1 MPMLEGN
8 IIEQS
13 YGQEVIFR
21 GFSFQIPCPSLVLLT
36 GASGSGKTTLLQLL
50 NLVIP
55 FQGQLRFDGVDLH
68 ALSPQQQLGFLQL
81 KIGCVYQE
89 SGLIKHLTVEDHMNM
104 VMLIKGPI
112 TSKVVRLAWEVFKQD
127 VNLHQQVK
135 TLSRGQQQRLAI
147 LLACFGDAT
156 LLLLDEPTTGLDTT
170 QRKRVYQLLNELSQD
185 RCVVIAS
192 HANPKEGLAFTHH
205 LHLPIQPNHAKVQFS
220 YLKNQLPFTT
230 ARRLFPFF
238 WLIKLLRKQRKKEHF
253 RWQFNFFQ
261 TITFTILGV
270 FMSLMFVLSK
280 ELLMVTETMI
290 GGRYQYVNA
299 SPRQDHPLLS
309 TYAHDEIFS
318 AFDFPFSIRTYYDEP
333 YFEFLKPYHQFSLFK
348 DGFFRPLKD
357 VHLGLINHVE
367 SVHDIAHFKSIDTLA
382 EEEVM
387 LGVSPF
393 QLRLIATMLDCFPV
407 VDEVNERLLLSPLP
421 IQYSVDVP
429 QWGYQD
435 EKIFFL
441 KAITMTDEPTWFHTI
456 NDYAYVIYEMN
467 LRLPSKGI
475 EEIYDTQP
483 WRVSKTM
490 MVMTEEHARLL
501 KTWQED
507 ERFQHYQLQRHPSL
521 GWEVYRS
528 TFPRQQ
534 RPSWIGDKESFHFH
548 SSWGYHY
555 YPDHRLSGFAQ
566 PLFFHPRQAI
576 DPTYLEAMRQL
587 NNPYDWLAVNKPEDV
602 SHGFVLAN
610 PREAIK
616 LKPDA
621 TLAILKEDEIYLS
634 QGLADAWQVGIG
646 DRIHLALPLYDDNL
660 PIGMIGEYE
669 HQSWV
674 IKGIK
679 DSSQRFIYQHPGWW
693 EQWLM
698 MHAYVPSHQLTPEA
712 WVIEDDQ
719 RVLADLEVIRPFA
732 EVVESVN
739 HIQQGVILG
748 MVSVGFV
755 IGLPSM
761 ILFYYFL
768 RQSLVDDKQ
777 TMVLLIGYGAPQSMI
792 QQWYAGK
799 LTWLI
804 LELVLPTL
812 LVIIG
817 FDVVIKSMISSSF
830 FIDIPYRFPFES
842 ISVLSGLFLVFY
854 IIMVA
859 FQNTIIDRLIEK
871 NKTNTIFL

>member
-55 FQGQLRFDGVDLH
+55 FQGQLRFDGIDLH
-68 ALSPQQQLGFLQL
+68 SLSAQQQLVFRQL

-112 TSKVVRLAWEVFKQD
+112 SSKVVRVAWEVFKQD

-147 LLACFGDAT
+147 LLACFGDAK
-156 LLLLDEPTTGLDTT
+156 LLLLDEPTTGLDVI
-170 QRKRVYQLLNELSQD
+170 QRKRIYQLLNELSQD
-185 RCVVIAS
+185 RCVVMAS

-205 LHLPIQPNHAKVQFS
+205 LHLPIQSNLARIQFS
-220 YLKNQLPFTT
+220 YLKNQLSFTT
-230 ARRLFPFF
+230 SRRLFPFI
-238 WLIKLLRKQRKKEHF
+238 WLSTLLSKQRKKELF

-280 ELLMVTETMI
+280 ELLIVTETMI

-299 SPRQDHPLLS
+299 STRQDNQLHS
-309 TYAHDEIFS
+309 TFAQDEIFS
-318 AFDFPFSIRTYYDEP
+318 DFDFSFSLRTYYDDQ

-357 VHLGLINHVE
+357 VHLGLINHVKP
-367 SVHDIAHFKSIDTLA
+367 VHDVTLFKSMGALTED
-382 EEEVM
+382 EVM

-407 VDEVNERLLLSPLP
+407 VDEVNARLLLSPLP
-421 IQYSVDVP
+421 IHYLVDVP
-429 QWGYQD
+429 QWGYRD

-441 KAITMTDEPTWFHTI
+441 KAITMTDQPTWFHSI
-456 NDYAYVIYEMN
+456 KDYAYVIYEIH

-483 WRVSKTM
+483 WRVGKTM
-490 MVMTEEHARLL
+490 MVMTDEHARLL
-501 KTWQED
+501 KAWQED
-507 ERFQHYQLQRHPSL
+507 IRFQHYHVQRHPTL
-521 GWEVYRS
+521 GWMVYRS
-528 TFPRQQ
+528 NIPRQQ
-534 RPSWIGDKESFHFH
+534 RPFWIGEKESFHFH

-555 YPDHRLSGFAQ
+555 YPEHRLSGFAQ

-576 DPTYLEAMRQL
+576 DLTYLEAMRQL
-587 NNPYDWLAVNKPEDV
+587 DNPYDWLAVSKPDDL
-602 SHGFVLAN
+602 SHGFILAN
-610 PREAIK
+610 PRDAIK

-621 TLAILKEDEIYLS
+621 TLTILKEDEIYLS

-646 DRIHLALPLYDDNL
+646 DRIHLALPLYDANL

-674 IKGIK
+674 IHGIK
-679 DSSQRFIYQHPGWW
+679 ESSQRFIYQHPSWW

-698 MHAYVPSHQLTPEA
+698 IHAYVPSHQLTPEA

-719 RVLADLEVIRPFA
+719 RVLPDLEVIRPFA
-732 EVVESVN
+732 DVVESVKD
-739 HIQQGVILG
+739 IQEGVILG
-748 MVSVGFV
+748 MVIVGFV

-768 RQSLVDDKQ
+768 RQSLVDDKK
-777 TMVLLIGYGAPQSMI
+777 TMLLLIGYGAPESMI
-792 QQWYAGK
+792 QQWYGAK

-812 LVIIG
+812 MVIIG
-817 FDVVIKSMISSSF
+817 FDFVIKSMISSSF
-830 FIDIPYRFPFES
+830 FIDIPYRFPIES
-842 ISVLSGLFLVFY
+842 ISVLMGLFLVFY
-854 IIMVA
+854 TTMVA
-859 FQNTIIDRLIEK
+859 FQNTIINRLIEK
-871 NKTNTIFL
+871 K

>member
-13 YGQEVIFR
+13 YGQEIIFQR
-21 GFSFQIPCPSLVLLT
+21 FSFQLPSPSLVLLT
-36 GASGSGKTTLLQLL
+36 GASGSGKTTFLQLL

-68 ALSPQQQLGFLQL
+68 TLSPQQQLIFRQL

-89 SGLIKHLTVEDHMNM
+89 SGLIKNLTVEDHMNM

-112 TSKVVRLAWEVFKQD
+112 TSKVVRIAWEVLKQD

-147 LLACFGDAT
+147 LLACFGDAK
-156 LLLLDEPTTGLDTT
+156 LLLLDEPTTGLDAT
-170 QRKRVYQLLNELSQD
+170 QRKRIYNLLNELSQD
-185 RCVVIAS
+185 RCVVMAS

-205 LHLPIQPNHAKVQFS
+205 LNLPIQYNTNKIQFS
-220 YLKNQLPFTT
+220 FLKNQLPFTT
-230 ARRLFPFF
+230 SRRLFNFI

-261 TITFTILGV
+261 TMTFTMLGV
-270 FMSLMFVLSK
+270 LLSLMFVLSK
-280 ELLMVTETMI
+280 ELLVVTETMI

-299 SPRQDHPLLS
+299 SPNQDMTLQS
-309 TYAHDEIFS
+309 TSSEDKIFS
-318 AFDFPFSIRTYYDEP
+318 VLDFPFSIRTYYDEQ

-357 VHLGLINHVE
+357 LHLGLINHVE
-367 SVHDIAHFKSIDTLA
+367 SVHDVALFKSMGPLA
-382 EEEVM
+382 EDEVI

-393 QLRLIATMLDCFPV
+393 QLRVIATMLNCFPL
-407 VDEVNERLLLSPLP
+407 VDEVNERLLMSPLP
-421 IQYSVDVP
+421 IHYSVDVP

-441 KAITMTDEPTWFHTI
+441 KAITMTAQPTWFHTI
-456 NDYAYVIYEMN
+456 KDYPFVIYETN
-467 LRLPSKGI
+467 LRLPSKGH

-483 WRVSKTM
+483 WRVGKTM
-490 MVMTEEHARLL
+490 MVMTEEHGLLL

-507 ERFQHYQLQRHPSL
+507 DRFQHYHIKRHPSL
-521 GWEVYRS
+521 GWKVYRS
-528 TFPRQQ
+528 NVHRQQ
-534 RPSWIGDKESFHFH
+534 KPFWIGDKESFHFH

-587 NNPYDWLAVNKPEDV
+587 ENPYDWLAVNKPDDIH
-602 SHGFVLAN
+602 HGFILAN

-616 LKPDA
+616 LKPDS
-621 TLAILKEDEIYLS
+621 TLTILKEDEIYLS
-634 QGLADAWQVGIG
+634 QGLVDAWRVGIG
-646 DRIHLALPLYDDNL
+646 DRIHVALPLYDANL
-660 PIGMIGEYE
+660 AIGMVGEYD
-669 HQSWV
+669 HASWM
-674 IKGIK
+674 IKGIR

-698 MHAYVPSHQLTPEA
+698 IHAYVPSYQLSPEA

-719 RVLADLEVIRPFA
+719 RPLPDLEVMKPFA
-732 EVVESVN
+732 EVVESVKN
-739 HIQQGVILG
+739 IQEGVILG
-748 MVSVGFV
+748 MVAVGFV

-768 RQSLVDDKQ
+768 RQSLVDDKK
-777 TMVLLIGYGAPQSMI
+777 TMLLLIGYGAPQSMI
-792 QQWYAGK
+792 QQWYGGK

-804 LELVLPTL
+804 LELVLPTFM
-812 LVIIG
+812 VIIG
-817 FDVVIKSMISSSF
+817 FDFVIKSMISSSF
-830 FIDIPYRFPFES
+830 FIDIPYRFPIES
-842 ISVLSGLFLVFY
+842 ISVLIGLFLGFY
-854 IIMVA
+854 TIMVA
-859 FQNTIIDRLIEK
+859 FQNTIINRLIRIK
-871 NKTNTIFL
+871 